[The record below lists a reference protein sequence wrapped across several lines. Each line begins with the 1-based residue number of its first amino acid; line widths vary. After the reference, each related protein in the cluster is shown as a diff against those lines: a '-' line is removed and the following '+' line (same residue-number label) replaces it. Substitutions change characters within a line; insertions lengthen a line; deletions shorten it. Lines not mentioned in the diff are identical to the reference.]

1 MTSERDNQA
10 QIDRRFDAESS
21 YWVEVYG
28 AGTFAA
34 AMFHERMAAALAW
47 VVRLGL
53 PLGARLLEVGCG
65 AGLLTQALAEVG
77 FVVDA
82 IDSSPEMVALARER
96 IAELRPERWVN
107 VSVADVHSLP
117 QADGSYAVVV
127 GVGLVPW
134 LHSPALAF
142 AQLARVLAPGGH
154 VVLTANNRARLN
166 FVLDPRYNPWLVFPL
181 KRRIKKLLYRLGWLN
196 LLLPNLHYRREV
208 DRLLAD
214 AGLEK
219 VESRTVGFGPLSFLG
234 LKLLPDS
241 LSVSLH
247 GRLQRLADRG
257 VPGLRSGGMNYLVV
271 ARKGGSAR

>member
-1 MTSERDNQA
+1 MTSERNDQT

-21 YWVEVYG
+21 YWEEVYG

-34 AMFHERMAAALAW
+34 AMFHERMAAVLAW

-53 PLGARLLEVGCG
+53 PLGARVLEVGCG

-77 FVVDA
+77 FMVDA

-96 IAELRPERWVN
+96 IAELGPERRVN
-107 VSVADVHSLP
+107 VSVADVHALP
-117 QADGSYAVVV
+117 RADGTYAVVV
-127 GVGLVPW
+127 AVGLVPW

-142 AQLARVLAPGGH
+142 AQIARVLEPGGH

-181 KRRIKKLLYRLGWLN
+181 KRRIKKVLYRLGRLN

-208 DRLLAD
+208 DRMLAE

-257 VPGLRSGGMNYLVV
+257 VPGLRSGGMNYVV
-271 ARKGGSAR
+271 IARKGR